1 MLFPEIAG
9 MIPCVFR
16 SVKHDEHSLDDEC
29 GLDVIRMVSLTACLI
44 ILLCMSLAIAFLG
57 PTAVLHQMLHI
68 LPYNPGWG
76 WYCAWTVFIITS
88 IVCIL
93 PIWSA
98 MCIASGAM
106 FGLYW
111 GYLLNVCSI
120 ILGAV
125 SCFLLGRTLL
135 KEPVRR
141 WLREGDY
148 PNMNRMLR
156 VLEDR
161 EESLKFQILFR
172 FLCIPMF
179 VRNYGPATL
188 EIPLRTLIIGTIPHS
203 LWVSGMFASLGVA
216 FKDVAAV
223 LEMGPGKSN
232 NLHWQH
238 FLMPAVSISISI
250 GLSYYAYKNY
260 IERLAE
266 EEETA
271 LLTTGMANLDES
283 PSEKDSNYACA

>member
-1 MLFPEIAG
+1 

-16 SVKHDEHSLDDEC
+16 SLKHDEDPLVDKC
-29 GLDVIRMVSLTACLI
+29 GSDSMIRLVSTATCLI
-44 ILLCMSLAIAFLG
+44 ILLCISLAVAFVG
-57 PTAVLHQMLHI
+57 PTAALHWLLHI
-68 LPYNPGWG
+68 LPDNPGWG
-76 WYCAWTVFIITS
+76 WYCAWTVLITVS

-106 FGLYW
+106 FGLFW
-111 GYLLNVCSI
+111 GYLLNVFSL

-125 SCFLLGRTLL
+125 CCFLLGRTLL
-135 KEPVRR
+135 REPVRQ
-141 WLREGDY
+141 WLRDGDY
-148 PNMNRMLR
+148 PNTIRMLL
-156 VLEDR
+156 VVEDR

-203 LWVSGMFASLGVA
+203 LWVSGLFASLGVA

-223 LEMGPGKSN
+223 LEAEPGKSSSV
-232 NLHWQH
+232 HWQH
-238 FLMPAVSISISI
+238 FVMPAVSVSISI
-250 GLSYYAYKNY
+250 GLSYYAYKKY
-260 IERLAE
+260 IERLVE
-266 EEETA
+266 DEETA
-271 LLTTGMANLDES
+271 QLTSSKPDLDECAS
-283 PSEKDSNYACA
+283 KKDSTYTCV